1 MERSAGG
8 VVFYD
13 SGGNGP
19 VYLVMVNR
27 KGYWEFPKGH
37 VDKGE
42 TDEEAALREVR
53 EETGLKEVSIVP
65 GFQKEISYVYSSG
78 KRKAPKQVVFY
89 LMRTK
94 PGPVLVSDEHL
105 GYVWLDYDRA
115 IKRVSYENARK
126 VLESAHEFLMKSGA
140 LKWT

>member
-53 EETGLKEVSIVP
+53 EETGLTDLTIVP
-65 GFQKEISYVYSSG
+65 GFKKEISYVYSAG
-78 KRKAPKQVVFY
+78 RRKAPKQVVFF
-89 LMRTK
+89 LMKTK
-94 PGPVLVSDEHL
+94 PAAVLVSDEHL
-105 GYVWLDYDRA
+105 GYVWLDFDRA
-115 IKRVSYENARK
+115 IRKVSYENARN
-126 VLESAHEFLMKSGA
+126 VLESAHAFLMKSGV